1 MLLKPL
7 LYDIYTNEEDEPH
20 SLDAIKKIIIPSNAI
35 EKYPSVQ
42 SFYEEDQ
49 LHIQKSGLN
58 NATFQKKTKLKLKK
72 KLSSSI
78 ISLKK

>member
-1 MLLKPL
+1 MFILMRRMNRIRLTL
-7 LYDIYTNEEDEPH
+7 
-20 SLDAIKKIIIPSNAI
+20 SKKIIIPSNAI

-49 LHIQKSGLN
+49 LHIQKKWSEQCNLSEED
-58 NATFQKKTKLKLKK
+58 KTEIEK